1 MNVEILEAA
10 AELFALNA
18 EIKKMEERA
27 KVLKE
32 MMKDVGSFEDGGYAV
47 AIKSSDR
54 TTVDPKMLREKY
66 PEIAAEVSKTSSVT
80 SVTIKKV

>member
-10 AELFALNA
+10 AELFALTA
-18 EIKKMEERA
+18 EMKKMDERA

-32 MMKDVGSFEDGGYAV
+32 LMKSVGSFENGEYAV
-47 AIKSSDR
+47 SVKSADR

-66 PEIAAEVSKTSSVT
+66 PEIAAEVSKTSSVV
-80 SVTIKKV
+80 SVSVKKI